1 MQYRLRLTKL
11 AAIAL
16 AGSAFVACAPTTTLE
31 QTWTMAGARN
41 EPPLQR
47 VVTVFTSDNIT
58 IRRAGEDQ
66 LARDLREK
74 GVEATPSYSILAS
87 NEVAESDATRSKL
100 RSLGFDGLVVMNVVE
115 RYQQLEYSPAS
126 YDWGWGWGWGY
137 GYSGYGAAPYTET
150 VVRIE
155 TRAYSLRTNQL
166 VWSALTRTE
175 GEEANKLIDDTSEV
189 VAGALTRRGLAG

>member
-1 MQYRLRLTKL
+1 MQYPVRLTKL

-16 AGSAFVACAPTTTLE
+16 AGLAFAACTPTTTLE
-31 QTWTMAGARN
+31 QTWTMPAARN

-47 VVTVFTSDNIT
+47 VVTVFSSDNVT

-66 LARDLREK
+66 LARDLRKK
-74 GVEATPSYSILAS
+74 GVDATPSYAVLAS
-87 NEVAESDATRSKL
+87 TEPAETDATRSKL
-100 RSLGFDGLVVMNVVE
+100 RAMGFDGMVVMTIVD

-175 GEEANKLIDDTSEV
+175 GDEAGQLIDDTSEV